1 MRSAPHSKPSE
12 GHPAGPETSA
22 RIDWRLQI
30 PEARRRL
37 LRRWMLAVAAATFA
51 VVVLGGITRLTQSGL
66 SIVDWDPI
74 LGVVP
79 PLSEAQWVGAFERY
93 RQFPEYQVRRGMTL
107 AEFRA
112 IYWWEYLHRLAA
124 RGIGLVFLVPFLAFL
139 ARGFLTRALAWRTG
153 VLFALGALQGLMGW
167 LMVRSGLVD
176 QPAVS
181 HYRLAAHLLLAF
193 VIAGYCVWLACDLRQ
208 AAEREQP
215 PRAALKTM
223 RRGVPAIG
231 VLLGLQIVWGALVA
245 GLKAGHV
252 FNTFPLMAG
261 GFVPPNLLWLEPAA
275 INFVENASAVQ
286 WVHRVLGTA
295 LLLGAGMLHLGLVR
309 TRADRRSRRL
319 SLGLLGLTGGQYLL
333 GVATLVL
340 GVPIALAVTHQA
352 VALLLT
358 GLWVVW
364 AHHVRNASPIAG
376 AVDAQAGAMHR
387 AHHARI
393 SVSAG
398 APRSPGAPPSPA
410 PRWP

>member
-1 MRSAPHSKPSE
+1 VRSALRSRPSD
-12 GHPAGPETSA
+12 GYPIGSRASA
-22 RIDWRLQI
+22 HADWRLQI
-30 PEARRRL
+30 PESRRRL
-37 LRRWMLAVAAATFA
+37 LRRWILAVAAATFA

-79 PLSEAQWVGAFERY
+79 PLSDAQWGEAFERY

-124 RGIGLVFLVPFLAFL
+124 RGIGLVFLVPFLVFL

-193 VIAGYCVWLACDLRQ
+193 AIAGCCVWLACDLSQVFDRT
-208 AAEREQP
+208 QP
-215 PRAALKTM
+215 PRAALRLM
-223 RRGVPAIG
+223 RRGVPALG
-231 VLLGLQIVWGALVA
+231 VLLGLQIAWGALVA

-261 GFVPPNLLWLEPAA
+261 GLVPPNLLWLEPAA

-286 WVHRVLGTA
+286 WVHRVLGTV
-295 LLLGAGMLHLGLVR
+295 LLLGAGILHIGLVR

-333 GVATLVL
+333 GIATLVL
-340 GVPIALAVTHQA
+340 GVPIALAVAHQA

-358 GLWVVW
+358 GLWVTW
-364 AHHVRNASPIAG
+364 AHHVWNASSIGDAAG
-376 AVDAQAGAMHR
+376 ARVGAPHR
-387 AHHARI
+387 ARRTTRVRI
-393 SVSAG
+393 PV
-398 APRSPGAPPSPA
+398 
-410 PRWP
+410 